1 MKNLIILLI
10 ICLFPVSGK
19 GQMTKEVVLHFNEN
33 DFIFKSDDNGQ
44 LYILSQTQN
53 VTYQADRQAPAL
65 PLVRI
70 NYLIGSNES
79 YKNVSYEAED
89 ELMLSEVLIAPN
101 PEVVPTNIA
110 QTSKMTSQIINYKKN
125 EYPEQN
131 IKYTGTHLLGGF
143 KYLSFLVCPFRYD
156 ALSKR
161 LYLKKE
167 ITLMIKAA
175 TSLSDAETKTNSSN
189 NVYLD
194 TSKIPTLRNLIV
206 NNEDIDRLYNTANDR
221 RFAEENL
228 YTSSSTGYDY
238 LIITNN
244 ALKTA
249 FQELAEWKTMKGIKS
264 KVLTTAEISNQYTG
278 TSLQSKIKKA
288 LKDYYNG
295 TYSGLKYVLL
305 GGDVDIVPSRTCYIE
320 CQTSDSIYY
329 DSTPTDMFYACFDGN
344 FEWDA
349 YNNNVYGELDDNV
362 DLAPEIVVTRVPVS
376 TSSEAFSFVSRI
388 INYEKNPIATNWQ
401 KNILMGGHLLKWWV
415 SGHYCDSEIKA
426 DSFYFNKIQPYWT
439 GGDRTK
445 LFNTYSGDS
454 AYIFNPSELQGK
466 MAGGYAFIDIIT
478 HGMPTYWCMR
488 GSNYSVTDAQNLV
501 NSGRSIITTI
511 ACLTNAFDE
520 SVSLSEAFIR
530 NSNSGIL
537 GYLGCSREGW
547 FNIWYWML
555 GPSFDYNGEFYKGL
569 FTNTHKRFGETV
581 SDAKMQ
587 FIGSCYDYNNGY
599 RWLMFGLNPIGDPE
613 MPIFTNTPQKFT
625 NVTVSFSNGTLTVN
639 SGVSGC
645 KICVASANDVG
656 NSYYDVRSGSS
667 ATFSNLTDD
676 YSICITKPGYIPYLA
691 RCGNTVYLQNESI
704 IGDLDVFSTQ
714 TYAGS
719 NVITN
724 RPTGPVEINKGST
737 IIRGTNGVTISDS
750 FEVKDNASLEIRTN

>member
-156 ALSKR
+156 ALSKK
-161 LYLKKE
+161 LYLMKD
-167 ITLMIKAA
+167 ITLMINTT
-175 TSLSDAETKTNSSN
+175 TSLSEAGTNRN
-189 NVYLD
+189 
-194 TSKIPTLRNLIV
+194 TSDSVFMDISILPTLRNLVV
-206 NNEDIDRLYNTANDR
+206 NNEDINRLYDNTDER
-221 RFAEENL
+221 RAGEE
-228 YTSSSTGYDY
+228 TSDPPSFEYKY

-244 ALKTA
+244 ALKSA

-295 TYSGLKYVLL
+295 THFGLKYVLL

-329 DSTPTDMFYACFDGN
+329 GSTPTDMFYACFHGN

-349 YNNNVYGELDDNV
+349 NNNNVYGELDDNV
-362 DLAPEIVVTRVPVS
+362 DLAPEIFVTRVPVS
-376 TSSEAFSFVSRI
+376 TSSEASSFVSRI
-388 INYEKNPIATNWQ
+388 INYEKNPIATNWH
-401 KNILMGGHLLKWWV
+401 KKLLMGGHKLRYWV
-415 SGHYCDSEIKA
+415 DNYYSDSEIKA
-426 DSFYFNKIQPYWT
+426 DTFYDLYILPYWS
-439 GGDRTK
+439 GNRYK
-445 LFNTYSGDS
+445 LFNTESGAS
-454 AYIFNPSELQGK
+454 ANLFNINYLQGE
-466 MAGGYAFIDIIT
+466 MSDGYTFADIIT
-478 HGMPTYWCMR
+478 HGMPTYWRMR
-488 GSNYSVTDAQNLV
+488 YDNYSITNAQSLE
-501 NSGRSIITTI
+501 NSGRTIITTS

-520 SVSLSEAFIR
+520 SICLSEAFLR
-530 NSNSGIL
+530 NSYSGIL
-537 GYLGCSREGW
+537 GYLGCSREG
-547 FNIWYWML
+547 FYYTNPFFL
-555 GPSFDYNGEFYKGL
+555 GVSYEYNGEFYKGL

-587 FIGSCYDYNNGY
+587 FIGSCSDQDDGY
-599 RWLMFGLNPIGDPE
+599 RWIMFGLNPIGDPE
-613 MPIFTNTPQKFT
+613 MPIVTDTLQKFT
-625 NVTVSFSNGTLTVN
+625 NVAVSYINGTLTVN
-639 SGVSGC
+639 TGVSDC
-645 KICVASANDVG
+645 KICVASANDMG
-656 NSYYDVRSGSS
+656 DSYFNVNNGIS
-667 ATFSNLTDD
+667 ASFTNLTDE
-676 YSICITKPGYIPYLA
+676 YSICITKPGYIPYIA
-691 RCGNTVYLQNESI
+691 RCGNIVYMQNETI
-704 IGDLDVFSTQ
+704 VGDYDVFSNQ
-714 TYAGS
+714 TFAGNS
-719 NVITN
+719 VTTN

-737 IIRGTNGVTISDS
+737 IIRGTNGVTLGDG